1 MKGKI
6 FSKIILSTTLLSGV
20 VMAPHLDNSEVQAS
34 EQKDK
39 YGELHKINESEANI
53 VLEKGYTYKVKSNG
67 TATLTKTATG
77 ETKELPTSAKDKNGK
92 DVIISYEDTD
102 KGLKLMVIDASKAT
116 QTRGWK
122 GALKCGLG
130 TVGGA
135 GTVALG
141 GIWCWWS
148 SWCCGRCYSW
158 WNVRC
163 CSKLFL
169 RRYEECLKS
178 LKWPIMKF
186 LILY

>member
-20 VMAPHLDNSEVQAS
+20 VMSPYLDNSEVQAS

-130 TVGGA
+130 TAGGA

-141 GIWCWWS
+141 GFGVGGPGGAVVGAIAGGMSGAAASC
-148 SWCCGRCYSW
+148 
-158 WNVRC
+158 
-163 CSKLFL
+163 F
-169 RRYEECLKS
+169 
-178 LKWPIMKF
+178 
-186 LILY
+186 